1 MIVSLILLILVVIF
15 LAFFIGLNI
24 SNSCTF
30 WFFKTY
36 TDVPVVTLAFIAF
49 AAGVI
54 TALLVILI
62 AKLRTPTSNEKTP
75 VKSKSE
81 KKDKEI
87 KQEIKNLKEKHKKS
101 IFQKKKSNLKEEN
114 NQTIIK
120 TESAEQKNNE

>member
-54 TALLVILI
+54 IALLVILI
-62 AKLRTPTSNEKTP
+62 AKLRTPTSNEKIP

>member
-54 TALLVILI
+54 IALLVILI

>member
-1 MIVSLILLILVVIF
+1 MIISLILLILVVVF

-54 TALLVILI
+54 IALLVILI
-62 AKLRTPTSNEKTP
+62 AKLRTPTSDEKNP
-75 VKSKSE
+75 IKSKSN

-101 IFQKKKSNLKEEN
+101 IFQKKKSNCQEEN